1 METMDRKTFG
11 IRNTTNY
18 MIVPFAK
25 EPVRFTYMTAEDRI
39 VPTGSSLLNY
49 YDGPKQFRTLEAAQ
63 KVKASLEWRGIRH
76 TNEVACNF
84 MAVRPEQMEVRIMTV
99 EEFLAFK
106 AN

>member
-1 METMDRKTFG
+1 METMNRKTFG

-25 EPVRFTYMTAEDRI
+25 EPVRFTYMTADDRI
-39 VPTGSSLLNY
+39 VPTGASLLNY
-49 YDGPKQFRTLEAAQ
+49 YDGPKQFRTLETAQ
-63 KVKASLEWRGIRH
+63 KVKATLEWHGIRH

-84 MAVRPEQMEVRIMTV
+84 VAVRPNQMEVRIMTV